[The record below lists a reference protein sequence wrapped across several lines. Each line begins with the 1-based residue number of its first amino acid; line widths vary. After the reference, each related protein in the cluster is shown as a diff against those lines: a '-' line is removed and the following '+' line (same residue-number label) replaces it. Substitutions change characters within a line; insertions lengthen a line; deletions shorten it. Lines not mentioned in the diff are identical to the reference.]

1 MEDVRLP
8 LVTQGDEA
16 PMGINLFLQ
25 NDPNLRPRNEVRIE
39 RVTATPYPDR
49 RRVHVEVEVTPFREQ
64 PNLEITINDRNGKVA
79 AATTVVALMNFKVAF
94 NLHLRG
100 SDDPVGPY
108 TVQVRLYY
116 EDVESPQDAREAHLD
131 VPPVDSPGSP

>member
-1 MEDVRLP
+1 MSTD
-8 LVTQGDEA
+8 
-16 PMGINLFLQ
+16 LFLQ
-25 NDPNLRPRNEVRIE
+25 NNPNLRPRAEVRIE

-64 PNLEITINDRNGKVA
+64 PNLEITINAQNGRVA
-79 AATTVVALMNFKVAF
+79 ASTTVVALMNFKVAF

-100 SDDPVGPY
+100 TNDPAGPY

-116 EDVESPQDAREAHLD
+116 EDVESAQDAREAQLD
-131 VPPVDSPGSP
+131 IPPANSSGSP